1 MILPA
6 TARVWAQKENLSAEL
21 LAGLAEAEAEHVRN
35 VGDRD
40 DTAALIV
47 TEGQGGKLLAYAIL
61 GMDEGGMVVIY
72 AANTFLTGLG
82 KMALQALLGA
92 SEVLGAPLRVHSEKV
107 QAMARAMGASEA
119 LETLDAEGIP
129 MGVFRGQ

>member
-6 TARVWAQKENLSAEL
+6 TARVWAQKENLSADL
-21 LAGLAEAEAEHVRN
+21 LAGLAEAEAAHVRD

-61 GMDEGGMVVIY
+61 GMDDGGMVVIY
-72 AANTFLTGLG
+72 AANTFMNALTKISL
-82 KMALQALLGA
+82 KALLGA
-92 SEVLGAPLRVHSEKV
+92 SEVLGAPLRVHSDRVKG
-107 QAMARAMGASEA
+107 MARAMGASEA